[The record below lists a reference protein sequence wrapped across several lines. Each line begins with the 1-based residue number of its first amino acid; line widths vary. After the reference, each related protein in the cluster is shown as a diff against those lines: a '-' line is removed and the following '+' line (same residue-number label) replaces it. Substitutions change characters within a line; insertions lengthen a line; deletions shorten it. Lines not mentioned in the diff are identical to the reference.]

1 MTATLSGVRPASP
14 PIATLPVHIR
24 CAGCGHRLRDDVP
37 VRLGCPKA
45 RPADDVDHVLAREV
59 EPATLHFP
67 ADAEQNPFLRYRRL
81 LYGYHV
87 ARAAGR
93 SDEAIVRTIASLD
106 RRVAR
111 VAGTGFRVTPFA
123 RSQRL
128 SRRLGM
134 HVGGGLW
141 IKDETRNVS
150 GSHKA
155 RHLFGTLL
163 ELELTGASDAAPL
176 AIASCGNAAL
186 AAAMVARAAGRELR
200 VFIPPDAPPAVVARL
215 HELDARI
222 EVCERDPA
230 LPGDPT
236 YLRLRQAVAA
246 GALPFTCQ
254 GDLNGLAIEGG
265 MTLGWEMVQVLA
277 EQHRRLHHLVI
288 QVGGGALASSV
299 MQAFEEAR
307 EMGVLQALPRVHTV
321 QTASAHPLQR
331 AHARLS
337 AELGPDPTPADIDAA
352 IARAARRRAAYMWP
366 WESAPHS
373 VAHGILDDE
382 TYDWLAVAR
391 GMLRTGGVPLVVDE
405 AALRAANRLARRATD
420 IDVDHTGSA
429 GLAGALEL
437 VRQDRIGPDESLAVI
452 FTGVRRESPANGGH
466 P

>member
-1 MTATLSGVRPASP
+1 MTVPTIGVRPASP
-14 PIATLPVHIR
+14 PSTTQPVHLV
-24 CAGCGHRLRDDVP
+24 CAGCGHRLRDGAP
-37 VRLGCPKA
+37 LRLSCPKA
-45 RPADDVDHVLAREV
+45 RAGDDIDHVLAREV

-67 ADAEQNPFLRYRRL
+67 PDGEPNPFVRYRRL

-87 ARAAGR
+87 ARAKGR
-93 SDEAIVRTIASLD
+93 GDDSIVLD
-106 RRVAR
+106 RRVA
-111 VAGTGFRVTPFA
+111 ATDGNGFRITPFA

-128 SRRLGM
+128 SRRLGF
-134 HVGGGLW
+134 HVAGGLW

-163 ELELTGASDAAPL
+163 ELELAGMRDEAPL

-186 AAAMVARAAGRELR
+186 AAAVVARAAQRELL
-200 VFIPPDAPPAVVARL
+200 VFIPPDAPAPVVARL
-215 HELDARI
+215 NELGARI
-222 EVCERDPA
+222 EVCEREA
-230 LPGDPT
+230 GVPGDPT
-236 YLRLRQAVAA
+236 YRRLHQAIAA

-254 GDLNGLAIEGG
+254 GNLNGLAIEGG
-265 MTLGWEMVQVLA
+265 MTLGWEMVQVMA
-277 EQHRRLHHLVI
+277 DQHRHLDHLVI

-299 MQAFEEAR
+299 VQAFEEAR
-307 EMGVLQALPRVHTV
+307 EMGVLQALPRIHTV

-337 AELGPDPTPADIDAA
+337 AELGPNPSLPAVDAA
-352 IARAARRRAAYMWP
+352 ISRAARRRSAYMWP
-366 WESAPHS
+366 WETAPHS

-391 GMLRTGGVPLVVDE
+391 GMLRTGGLPLVVDE

-437 VRQDRIGPDESLAVI
+437 VRQGRIGPDETLAVI
-452 FTGVRRESPANGGH
+452 FTGVRRESPANGVQ